1 MRSITQKS
9 TNTPSGQSEG
19 IQLLAEAE
27 TCAYHSA
34 MTTPQ
39 EVLAK
44 VPLFSMLPKN
54 ELARL
59 TREAHDRTFPAGTVL
74 TEEKEVGVTFGVIM
88 EGQAT
93 VSIHGHAVRVLG
105 PGDYFGEMALIDHS
119 AVSAKITAETE
130 VRCLLF
136 VAWVFRPFALE
147 HPETAW
153 ALLEMM
159 VQRVREAEAR

>member
-1 MRSITQKS
+1 M
-9 TNTPSGQSEG
+9 P
-19 IQLLAEAE
+19 
-27 TCAYHSA
+27 

-44 VPLFSMLPKN
+44 VPLFSMLSKK
-54 ELARL
+54 EL
-59 TREAHDRTFPAGTVL
+59 TRLANNAHERTFPAGAVL
-74 TEEKEVGVTFGVIM
+74 TEEDEAGATFGVIA
-88 EGQAT
+88 EGQAA
-93 VSIHGHAVRVLG
+93 VSVHGRPARTLG

-119 AVSAKITAETE
+119 YRSATITAETE
-130 VRCLLF
+130 LRCLLF
-136 VAWVFRPFALE
+136 TAWVFRPFALE